1 LGVTPVKGVIDIPVY
16 VYIHWL
22 GHHLSSLVVGVDH
35 LLVLQVLRQ
44 VQEFSR
50 NVCLSLCPNL
60 VIHVRLLLGEKSLLL
75 SQLLLSH
82 LKIQLLC
89 GSE

>member
-1 LGVTPVKGVIDIPVY
+1 MDVTSVERVIDIPVNI
-16 VYIHWL
+16 YIYRL
-22 GHHLSSLVVGVDH
+22 GHRLSSLVVGVDH

-44 VQEFSR
+44 VLECSR

-82 LKIQLLC
+82 LKIQLLR
-89 GSE
+89 GS